1 MIRLVNLINVLLV
14 FGIFKDILK
23 IFSNTSL
30 KLLKIGIESI
40 GILLNLQNIL
50 RNVNTFIKL
59 FQHKEITLYSNK
71 RLETTRSHG
80 NEL

>member
-40 GILLNLQNIL
+40 GILLNIQNIL